1 MINAL
6 VAAALLG
13 APGEDPI
20 PTSFAMYVDL
30 FQPSI
35 IVNTSGVSA
44 TPVSAAVELGAV
56 VNAQHA
62 MTVGLGF
69 SSSPTGSSTSIA
81 VTFNPTYRLFF
92 TPLHPQGF
100 SPFVEGQVFVG
111 YSSGSNFGTNATSI
125 PFGVGAA
132 FGGEYLFARNFG
144 ILAEAG
150 VRFEHVTITSNFGG
164 PGDSNA
170 LGLFASAA
178 LSMHF

>member
-30 FQPSI
+30 FQPSVI
-35 IVNTSGVSA
+35 INNTGLSA
-44 TPVSAAVELGAV
+44 SPVSAAVEVGAV
-56 VNAQHA
+56 INGQHA
-62 MTVGLGF
+62 MTIGLGF
-69 SSSPTGSSTSIA
+69 SASPTGSATSVA

-100 SPFVEGQVFVG
+100 SPFIEGQVFVG
-111 YSSGSNFGTNATSI
+111 YSSGSNFGTSATTI

-132 FGGEYLFARNFG
+132 FGGEFLFARNFG
-144 ILAEAG
+144 ILAEG
-150 VRFEHVTITSNFGG
+150 GLRFEHVTITSNFGG